1 MRGIPAGRDSHDAA
15 QGPQGED
22 PRQDGGRQHLVH
34 PGRTPGRPRNRAGP
48 ARTIDCDYLRQ
59 RTGEWLEADDDLICN
74 GVWDRAS
81 DHDREE
87 CGPCEHYDYQAI
99 GDAWNDASASWL
111 ARYGTAW
118 SWSGPGTS
126 GTLTVP
132 ADKDDEWAEDLWHRA
147 CGRFDTWIDGAMTEL
162 RAGLQSAPDDDAR
175 PSTAPG
181 GEWVRYVPPG
191 FDDD

>member
-1 MRGIPAGRDSHDAA
+1 MTQHKDRKAKIRARMAADSISYTQAA
-15 QGPQGED
+15 
-22 PRQDGGRQHLVH
+22 RLVDLET
-34 PGRTPGRPRNRAGP
+34 GQAP
-48 ARTIDCDYLRQ
+48 ARTIDCDYLRK
-59 RTGEWLEADDDLICN
+59 RTGEWLEADGDLICN

-111 ARYGTAW
+111 ARHGAAW

-147 CGRFDTWIDGAMTEL
+147 CARFDTWIDGAMTEL
-162 RAGLQSAPDDDAR
+162 RAGLQSAPDDDVR
-175 PSTAPG
+175 PSAAPG
-181 GEWVRYVPPG
+181 GEWVRYVPPR